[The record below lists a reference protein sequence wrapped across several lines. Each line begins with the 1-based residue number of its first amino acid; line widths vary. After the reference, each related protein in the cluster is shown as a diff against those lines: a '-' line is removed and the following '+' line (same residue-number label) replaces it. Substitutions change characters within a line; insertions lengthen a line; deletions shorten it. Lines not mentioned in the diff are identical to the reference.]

1 MSKPISNWRNK
12 EINWKLNFLT
22 APTKNL
28 PDRPLNSFAH
38 IFKREFS
45 RRNVSQCVRWG
56 EGDCTSGML
65 NRRLTLWSCHQ
76 VRRGLHRLQDA
87 LALVEKNTLGLQTNC
102 ASVAEE
108 VDEIYRRLSKA
119 LKDRT
124 EHLRNEVDRYLGAE
138 LRGLI
143 QLKENLELE
152 IANIQSNCDLAEAH
166 INENVP
172 WDDAE
177 LLDTKELFL
186 RTVEFIRFVA
196 CAQIPQLISPL
207 TISFFSFSPRSR
219 SLNPRSSPGAIY
231 YRLSVRPPTTP
242 FYGRVRKKIVKPN
255 VRSPALSYH
264 RELFYYNFG
273 VRPFVTLSFLIIR
286 ALRQSRLLL
295 FASCQ
300 ADHRESIAGLGAE
313 LFIEVAYVNM

>member
-1 MSKPISNWRNK
+1 M
-12 EINWKLNFLT
+12 
-22 APTKNL
+22 
-28 PDRPLNSFAH
+28 
-38 IFKREFS
+38 
-45 RRNVSQCVRWG
+45 
-56 EGDCTSGML
+56 
-65 NRRLTLWSCHQ
+65 
-76 VRRGLHRLQDA
+76 HRLQDA

-196 CAQIPQLISPL
+196 PLALISL
-207 TISFFSFSPRSR
+207 A
-219 SLNPRSSPGAIY
+219 SSPFSLLPFSHTSPG
-231 YRLSVRPPTTP
+231 PT
-242 FYGRVRKKIVKPN
+242 R
-255 VRSPALSYH
+255 
-264 RELFYYNFG
+264 
-273 VRPFVTLSFLIIR
+273 
-286 ALRQSRLLL
+286 
-295 FASCQ
+295 
-300 ADHRESIAGLGAE
+300 
-313 LFIEVAYVNM
+313 

>member
-1 MSKPISNWRNK
+1 M
-12 EINWKLNFLT
+12 
-22 APTKNL
+22 
-28 PDRPLNSFAH
+28 
-38 IFKREFS
+38 
-45 RRNVSQCVRWG
+45 
-56 EGDCTSGML
+56 
-65 NRRLTLWSCHQ
+65 
-76 VRRGLHRLQDA
+76 RRGLHRLQDA

-124 EHLRNEVDRYLGAE
+124 EHLRNEVDRYLGSE

-152 IANIQSNCDLAEAH
+152 IANIQSNCDLAEVH

-196 CAQIPQLISPL
+196 LSDSLSCSTVTSVKL
-207 TISFFSFSPRSR
+207 TSGSTRAYSC
-219 SLNPRSSPGAIY
+219 AIY
-231 YRLSVRPPTTP
+231 YRLSICGLPFFTT
-242 FYGRVRKKIVKPN
+242 RKN
-255 VRSPALSYH
+255 H
-264 RELFYYNFG
+264 
-273 VRPFVTLSFLIIR
+273 
-286 ALRQSRLLL
+286 
-295 FASCQ
+295 
-300 ADHRESIAGLGAE
+300 
-313 LFIEVAYVNM
+313 

>member
-1 MSKPISNWRNK
+1 MFTCYLHNQYYNCYIAARLGLTRNCISGLSNPKPVVC
-12 EINWKLNFLT
+12 
-22 APTKNL
+22 P
-28 PDRPLNSFAH
+28 
-38 IFKREFS
+38 
-45 RRNVSQCVRWG
+45 
-56 EGDCTSGML
+56 
-65 NRRLTLWSCHQ
+65 Q

-124 EHLRNEVDRYLGAE
+124 EHLRNEVDRYLGTE

-186 RTVEFIRFVA
+186 RTVEFIRFVV
-196 CAQIPQLISPL
+196 L
-207 TISFFSFSPRSR
+207 
-219 SLNPRSSPGAIY
+219 
-231 YRLSVRPPTTP
+231 
-242 FYGRVRKKIVKPN
+242 
-255 VRSPALSYH
+255 
-264 RELFYYNFG
+264 
-273 VRPFVTLSFLIIR
+273 
-286 ALRQSRLLL
+286 
-295 FASCQ
+295 
-300 ADHRESIAGLGAE
+300 
-313 LFIEVAYVNM
+313 

>member
-1 MSKPISNWRNK
+1 MSMAYDEARFP
-12 EINWKLNFLT
+12 F
-22 APTKNL
+22 P
-28 PDRPLNSFAH
+28 
-38 IFKREFS
+38 
-45 RRNVSQCVRWG
+45 
-56 EGDCTSGML
+56 
-65 NRRLTLWSCHQ
+65 Q

-87 LALVEKNTLGLQTNC
+87 LALVEKNSLGLQTNC

-172 WDDAE
+172 WDDTE

-186 RTVEFIRFVA
+186 RTVEFIRFVVRNPA
-196 CAQIPQLISPL
+196 RISHIPSTLRY
-207 TISFFSFSPRSR
+207 F
-219 SLNPRSSPGAIY
+219 SSPA
-231 YRLSVRPPTTP
+231 R
-242 FYGRVRKKIVKPN
+242 
-255 VRSPALSYH
+255 
-264 RELFYYNFG
+264 
-273 VRPFVTLSFLIIR
+273 
-286 ALRQSRLLL
+286 
-295 FASCQ
+295 
-300 ADHRESIAGLGAE
+300 
-313 LFIEVAYVNM
+313 

>member
-1 MSKPISNWRNK
+1 MRLSTPTCHLHNRYCDCDIAACLGLTRNCISGLSN
-12 EINWKLNFLT
+12 
-22 APTKNL
+22 PCV
-28 PDRPLNSFAH
+28 SF
-38 IFKREFS
+38 
-45 RRNVSQCVRWG
+45 VR
-56 EGDCTSGML
+56 S
-65 NRRLTLWSCHQ
+65 Q

-124 EHLRNEVDRYLGAE
+124 EHLRNEVDRYLGTE

-152 IANIQSNCDLAEAH
+152 ITNIQSNCDLAEAH

-196 CAQIPQLISPL
+196 S
-207 TISFFSFSPRSR
+207 
-219 SLNPRSSPGAIY
+219 
-231 YRLSVRPPTTP
+231 
-242 FYGRVRKKIVKPN
+242 
-255 VRSPALSYH
+255 
-264 RELFYYNFG
+264 
-273 VRPFVTLSFLIIR
+273 
-286 ALRQSRLLL
+286 
-295 FASCQ
+295 
-300 ADHRESIAGLGAE
+300 
-313 LFIEVAYVNM
+313 

>member
-1 MSKPISNWRNK
+1 M
-12 EINWKLNFLT
+12 T
-22 APTKNL
+22 AIIGRVYS
-28 PDRPLNSFAH
+28 RPLA
-38 IFKREFS
+38 ICIIDIAIAGIAVRLGLA
-45 RRNVSQCVRWG
+45 RNCVSGLSNPSCAPVVR
-56 EGDCTSGML
+56 S
-65 NRRLTLWSCHQ
+65 Q

-124 EHLRNEVDRYLGAE
+124 EHLRNEVDRYLGTE

-186 RTVEFIRFVA
+186 RTVEFIRFAHPV
-196 CAQIPQLISPL
+196 ISL
-207 TISFFSFSPRSR
+207 FF
-219 SLNPRSSPGAIY
+219 
-231 YRLSVRPPTTP
+231 PT
-242 FYGRVRKKIVKPN
+242 
-255 VRSPALSYH
+255 PA
-264 RELFYYNFG
+264 R
-273 VRPFVTLSFLIIR
+273 
-286 ALRQSRLLL
+286 
-295 FASCQ
+295 
-300 ADHRESIAGLGAE
+300 
-313 LFIEVAYVNM
+313 

>member
-1 MSKPISNWRNK
+1 M
-12 EINWKLNFLT
+12 
-22 APTKNL
+22 
-28 PDRPLNSFAH
+28 
-38 IFKREFS
+38 
-45 RRNVSQCVRWG
+45 
-56 EGDCTSGML
+56 
-65 NRRLTLWSCHQ
+65 
-76 VRRGLHRLQDA
+76 
-87 LALVEKNTLGLQTNC
+87 GLQTNC

-196 CAQIPQLISPL
+196 PLALISLASSP
-207 TISFFSFSPRSR
+207 FSLLPFSHTSPRSH
-219 SLNPRSSPGAIY
+219 SLNPRFHRAGFLSFSLYSWKVCSRRDLLSAIY
-231 YRLSVRPPTTP
+231 PAFPGRP
-242 FYGRVRKKIVKPN
+242 
-255 VRSPALSYH
+255 
-264 RELFYYNFG
+264 LFMVGSEKN
-273 VRPFVTLSFLIIR
+273 R
-286 ALRQSRLLL
+286 
-295 FASCQ
+295 
-300 ADHRESIAGLGAE
+300 
-313 LFIEVAYVNM
+313 

>member
-1 MSKPISNWRNK
+1 M
-12 EINWKLNFLT
+12 T
-22 APTKNL
+22 AIIGRVYS
-28 PDRPLNSFAH
+28 RPFA
-38 IFKREFS
+38 ICIIDIAIGYRSTLRLSAELRFRLVEPELCTGS
-45 RRNVSQCVRWG
+45 VR
-56 EGDCTSGML
+56 S
-65 NRRLTLWSCHQ
+65 Q

-124 EHLRNEVDRYLGAE
+124 EHLRNEVDRYLGTE

-186 RTVEFIRFVA
+186 RTVEFIRFARPV
-196 CAQIPQLISPL
+196 ISL
-207 TISFFSFSPRSR
+207 FFR
-219 SLNPRSSPGAIY
+219 
-231 YRLSVRPPTTP
+231 TP
-242 FYGRVRKKIVKPN
+242 AR
-255 VRSPALSYH
+255 
-264 RELFYYNFG
+264 
-273 VRPFVTLSFLIIR
+273 
-286 ALRQSRLLL
+286 
-295 FASCQ
+295 
-300 ADHRESIAGLGAE
+300 
-313 LFIEVAYVNM
+313 